1 MKSLIL
7 SRLWMLIGIIILTTG
22 QAWAHTTGS
31 TSGSTTTQKV
41 FTSIKEL
48 RDGANGKSLSDVV
61 IQFEATNPATVVAV
75 MTKQDP
81 DIEDKKFI
89 NSFFIVDNKSSDG
102 YYYGLWV
109 SPNDIK
115 DGYKLPTDLAIG
127 SKFTGAIIGDY
138 SEGTSGIP
146 YFGSIHKTKNIDGT
160 NYSTTFH
167 IDNTGV
173 ASADGTKPADYP
185 FNEVKDVYTIAN
197 NNPAD
202 GNTATASYG
211 KYLNTIIKVPGTIK
225 KASDNENN
233 TEFYL
238 VQDEKTGTSKA
249 DMNNRIYFNSSQL
262 EGINLDDYVGT
273 SGTFEGILVKRND
286 SESKLIVLK
295 GDFFKV
301 NKIYLD
307 ENDAEGRVEYLASQ
321 GAFDGEVD
329 VYVHRTN
336 LVNKA
341 GAWNTICLP
350 FDLTKEEFK
359 NAFGCELTALAKPTT
374 TSSETVQ
381 QWAGQVNE
389 GVLAFT
395 KLPDTGLTIK
405 AGVPYLMQAS
415 GMQTACL
422 TTIPGAENMEP
433 ETLIGKESTYYTHIG
448 EKLISVVPPYEVKA
462 SYSDNIV
469 NGDFYFRGLYGRK
482 KYTEDADGKLTTTLI
497 ADNGS
502 QKYQYISTAA
512 GNYLKYL
519 PSGSSLQFNGMR
531 AYFYFPNWNAANNNA
546 AQAANNNTNAKIHV
560 AVMAASTTGI
570 SNIPAEEASKQAEV
584 YNLSGQR
591 VDASYKGIVVRNGR
605 KYLRK

>member
-1 MKSLIL
+1 MKRLIL

-22 QAWAHTTGS
+22 QIVAQTATTM
-31 TSGSTTTQKV
+31 KV

-48 RDGANGKSLSDVV
+48 RDAAQTNGLKHDDVV
-61 IQFEATNPATVVAV
+61 VKFDDSNPTTVVAV
-75 MTKQDP
+75 MKHADP
-81 DIEDKKFI
+81 DIKADKFV
-89 NSFFIVDNKSSDG
+89 NSFFIVNKGSDNN
-102 YYYGLWV
+102 YYGLWV
-109 SPNDIK
+109 SPNGVYDK
-115 DGYKLPTDLAIG
+115 QLFSTWNLKIG
-127 SKFTGAIIGDY
+127 SKITGSIIGDY
-138 SEGTSGIP
+138 RENESGMP
-146 YFGSIHKTKNIDGT
+146 YFGSLVNSVKIGDVTYNTSLTVNRDDEA
-160 NYSTTFH
+160 NETTEA
-167 IDNTGV
+167 V
-173 ASADGTKPADYP
+173 YP
-185 FNEVKDVYTIAN
+185 YTVVKDV
-197 NNPAD
+197 
-202 GNTATASYG
+202 NTVSSSYG
-211 KYLNTIIKVPGTIK
+211 PYLNTIIRVPGTIK
-225 KASDNENN
+225 KGTNN
-233 TEFYL
+233 EFYL
-238 VQDEKTGTSKA
+238 VQNETTKTTDES
-249 DMNNRIYFNSSQL
+249 NRIYFNSSQL
-262 EGINLDDYVGT
+262 DGINLDDYVGT
-273 SGTFEGILVKRND
+273 SGTFEGILVKRID

-307 ENDAEGRVEYLASQ
+307 ENDAEGRVEYLVQQ
-321 GAFDGEVD
+321 GALDGEVD
-329 VYVHRTN
+329 VYVHRTK
-336 LVNKA
+336 LVNNA

-359 NAFGCELTALAKPTT
+359 TAFGCELTALAKPA
-374 TSSETVQ
+374 TSDETAQ
-381 QWAGQVNE
+381 QWAGQVSDK

-395 KLPDTGLTIK
+395 KLADTELAIK

-415 GMQTACL
+415 GTQTACL
-422 TTIPGAENMEP
+422 KTIPGAENMEP
-433 ETLIGKESTYYTHIG
+433 ETLMKQELTYYAPVGKKTITV
-448 EKLISVVPPYEVKA
+448 KSPYEVKA

-469 NGDFYFRGLYGRK
+469 NGDFYFRGLYDRK

-497 ADNGS
+497 SDNGS

-519 PSGSSLQFNGMR
+519 PSGSTLQFNGMR

-570 SNIPAEEASKQAEV
+570 SNVSAEEVSKQAEV

>member
-22 QAWAHTTGS
+22 QAWAQT
-31 TSGSTTTQKV
+31 TTTQKV

-48 RDGANGKSLSDVV
+48 RDGANGNSLSDVV
-61 IQFEATNPATVVAV
+61 IKFEATNPATVVAV
-75 MTKQDP
+75 MTKHDP

-225 KASDNENN
+225 KASDNKNN

-307 ENDAEGRVEYLASQ
+307 ENDAEGRVEYLVQQ
-321 GAFDGEVD
+321 GALQDKVD
-329 VYVHRTN
+329 VYVHRTK
-336 LVNKA
+336 LVNNA

-359 NAFGCELTALAKPTT
+359 TAFGCELTALAKPTT
-374 TSSETVQ
+374 TSEETDH
-381 QWAGQVNE
+381 QWVGQVSDK

-395 KLPDTGLTIK
+395 KLPDTELAIK
-405 AGVPYLMQAS
+405 SGVPYLMQAS

-433 ETLIGKESTYYTHIG
+433 ETLMSKESTYYAHIG

-462 SYSDNIV
+462 SYNDNIV

-519 PSGSSLQFNGMR
+519 PKDSPLQFNGMR

-546 AQAANNNTNAKIHV
+546 AQPASNGTNAKIHV
-560 AVMAASTTGI
+560 AVMATSTTGI
-570 SNIPAEEASKQAEV
+570 SNISAAEASKQAEV

>member
-1 MKSLIL
+1 MKRLIL
-7 SRLWMLIGIIILTTG
+7 SRLWMLISIIILTTG
-22 QAWAHTTGS
+22 QAWAQKA
-31 TSGSTTTQKV
+31 TTTKV

-48 RDGANGKSLSDVV
+48 RDVANGNSLSDVV

-75 MTKQDP
+75 MTNHDP

-89 NSFFIVDNKSSDG
+89 NSFFIVDNSN
-102 YYYGLWV
+102 YGLWV

-146 YFGSIHKTKNIDGT
+146 YFGSIHGTKNIDGT
-160 NYSTTFH
+160 NYSTTFD
-167 IDNTGV
+167 IDHSGE
-173 ASADGTKPADYP
+173 ASADGTKPASYP
-185 FNEVKDVYTIAN
+185 VTPVDVNTIA
-197 NNPAD
+197 
-202 GNTATASYG
+202 ASYG
-211 KYLNTIIKVPGTIK
+211 PYLNTIIQVPGTIK
-225 KASDNENN
+225 KGTQGEY
-233 TEFYL
+233 YL
-238 VQDEKTGTSKA
+238 VKDETTDWQDTT
-249 DMNNRIYFNSSQL
+249 NRIYFNSSQL
-262 EGINLDDYVGT
+262 DINLDDYVGT
-273 SGTFEGILVKRND
+273 SGIFEGILIKRTD
-286 SESKLIVLK
+286 SGSKLIVLK

-321 GAFDGEVD
+321 GAFDDEVD
-329 VYVHRTN
+329 VYVHRTK
-336 LVNKA
+336 LVNTV
-341 GAWNTICLP
+341 AWNTICLP

-359 NAFGCELTALAKPTT
+359 TAFGCELTALAKPA
-374 TSSETVQ
+374 TSDETAQ
-381 QWAGQVNE
+381 QWAGQVSDK

-395 KLPDTGLTIK
+395 KLPDTKLTIE

-415 GMQTACL
+415 GEQIKCTR
-422 TTIPGAENMEP
+422 TIKGSENKTP
-433 ETLIGKESTYYTHIG
+433 EELKADDPDYYAPVGKKTITVKS
-448 EKLISVVPPYEVKA
+448 PYEVKA
-462 SYSDNIV
+462 SWNDDIV

-482 KYTEDADGKLTTTLI
+482 KYIDGSATTLI
-497 ADNGS
+497 SDNGS

-519 PSGSSLQFNGMR
+519 PSGSELQFNGMR

-546 AQAANNNTNAKIHV
+546 AQPASKNNNTNAKIHV
-560 AVMAASTTGI
+560 GVMAASTTGI
-570 SNIPAEEASKQAEV
+570 SNISAEEASKQAEV

>member
-1 MKSLIL
+1 MKRLIL
-7 SRLWMLIGIIILTTG
+7 SRLWMLISIIILTTG
-22 QAWAHTTGS
+22 QAWAETA
-31 TSGSTTTQKV
+31 TTQKV

-48 RDGANGKSLSDVV
+48 RDGAQTNNQKHQDVV
-61 IQFEATNPATVVAV
+61 IQFDAKNPAIVVAV
-75 MTKQDP
+75 MKHADP
-81 DIEDKKFI
+81 DIKNEKFI
-89 NSFFIVDNKSSDG
+89 NSFFIVDNSK
-102 YYYGLWV
+102 YGLWV
-109 SPNDIK
+109 SPYNIDK
-115 DGYKLPTDLAIG
+115 GFSLPSDLAVG
-127 SKFTGAIIGDY
+127 SKITGSIIGDY
-138 SEGTSGIP
+138 NEGESGMV
-146 YFGSIHKTKNIDGT
+146 YFGAIHETKDIDGT
-160 NYSTTFH
+160 TYKTSLTVDH
-167 IDNTGV
+167 SGE
-173 ASADGTKPADYP
+173 ASADGTKPAVYP
-185 FNEVKDVYTIAN
+185 FTEVKDVYTIAN
-197 NNPAD
+197 NNPDD

-211 KYLNTIIKVPGTIK
+211 KYLNTIIRVPGTIK

-238 VQDEKTGTSKA
+238 VQDENTGTSEA

-262 EGINLDDYVGT
+262 EGINLEDYVGT
-273 SGTFEGILVKRND
+273 SGTFEGILVKRNK

-307 ENDAEGRVEYLASQ
+307 ENDAEGRVEYLVQQ
-321 GAFDGEVD
+321 GALQDKVD
-329 VYVHRTN
+329 VYVHRTK
-336 LVNKA
+336 LVNNA

-359 NAFGCELTALAKPTT
+359 TAFGSELTALAKPA
-374 TSSETVQ
+374 TSDETVH
-381 QWAGQVNE
+381 QWTGQVSDK
-389 GVLAFT
+389 GVLAFI
-395 KLPDTGLTIK
+395 KLPDTDLTIK

-415 GMQTACL
+415 GEQIKCTR
-422 TTIPGAENMEP
+422 TINGSENKTP
-433 ETLIGKESTYYTHIG
+433 EELKADDPNYYAPVGKKTITVKS
-448 EKLISVVPPYEVKA
+448 PYEVKA
-462 SYSDNIV
+462 SWNDDIV

-482 KYTEDADGKLTTTLI
+482 KYIDGSATTLI
-497 ADNGS
+497 SDNGS

-519 PSGSSLQFNGMR
+519 PSGSTLQFNGMR

-546 AQAANNNTNAKIHV
+546 AQPASNGTNAKIHV

-570 SNIPAEEASKQAEV
+570 SNVSAEEASKQAEV

>member
-7 SRLWMLIGIIILTTG
+7 SRLWMLIGIILLTTG
-22 QAWAHTTGS
+22 QAWAQTPP
-31 TSGSTTTQKV
+31 TSKKV
-41 FTSIKEL
+41 FTSIFDIRNEAQSKTDKKL
-48 RDGANGKSLSDVV
+48 QDVV
-61 IQFEATNPATVVAV
+61 IRFDTTNPATVVAV
-75 MTKQDP
+75 MTKHDT
-81 DIEDKKFI
+81 DITDDDKFL
-89 NSFFIVDNKSSDG
+89 NSFFIVNKGSDDN
-102 YYYGLWV
+102 YYGLWV

-115 DGYKLPTDLAIG
+115 DGYKLPTNLAIG

-138 SEGTSGIP
+138 SEGTSKIP
-146 YFGSIHKTKNIDGT
+146 YFGSIHETKKIDGT
-160 NYSTTFH
+160 NYSTTFD
-167 IDNTGV
+167 IDNTDV
-173 ASADGTKPADYP
+173 ASADGTKPAVYP
-185 FNEVKDVYTIAN
+185 ITPVTDVNTIAKN
-197 NNPAD
+197 NDAN
-202 GNTATASYG
+202 GNTVNASYG
-211 KYLNTIIKVPGTIK
+211 PYLNTIIQVPGTIK
-225 KASDNENN
+225 KGTNN
-233 TEFYL
+233 EFYL
-238 VQDEKTGTSKA
+238 VQNETTKTTDES
-249 DMNNRIYFNSSQL
+249 NRIYFNSSQL
-262 EGINLDDYVGT
+262 EGINLEDYVGT
-273 SGTFEGILVKRND
+273 SGTFEGILVKRNK

-307 ENDAEGRVEYLASQ
+307 ENDAEGRVEYLVQQ
-321 GAFDGEVD
+321 GALQDKVD
-329 VYVHRTN
+329 VYVHRTK
-336 LVNKA
+336 LVNNA

-359 NAFGCELTALAKPTT
+359 TAFGCELTALAKPTT
-374 TSSETVQ
+374 TSEETDH
-381 QWAGQVNE
+381 QWVGQVSDK

-415 GMQTACL
+415 GTQTACL
-422 TTIPGAENMEP
+422 TTIQGSENMEP
-433 ETLIGKESTYYTHIG
+433 ETLIGKESTYYAHIG
-448 EKLISVVPPYEVKA
+448 EKFISVVPPYEVKA

-519 PSGSSLQFNGMR
+519 PKDSPLQFNGMR

-546 AQAANNNTNAKIHV
+546 AQAASKNNNTNAKIHV

-570 SNIPAEEASKQAEV
+570 SNISAAEASKQAEV

>member
-1 MKSLIL
+1 MKRLIL
-7 SRLWMLIGIIILTTG
+7 SRLWMLISIIILTTG
-22 QAWAHTTGS
+22 QAWAETA
-31 TSGSTTTQKV
+31 TTQKV

-48 RDGANGKSLSDVV
+48 RDGAQTNNQKHQDVV
-61 IQFEATNPATVVAV
+61 IQFDAKNPAIVVAV
-75 MTKQDP
+75 MKHADP
-81 DIEDKKFI
+81 DIKNEKFI
-89 NSFFIVDNKSSDG
+89 NSFFIVDNSK
-102 YYYGLWV
+102 YGLWV
-109 SPNDIK
+109 SPYNIDK
-115 DGYKLPTDLAIG
+115 GFSLPSDLAVG
-127 SKFTGAIIGDY
+127 SKITGSIIGDY
-138 SEGTSGIP
+138 NEGESGMV
-146 YFGSIHKTKNIDGT
+146 YFGAIHETKDIDGT
-160 NYSTTFH
+160 TYKTSLTVDH
-167 IDNTGV
+167 SGE
-173 ASADGTKPADYP
+173 ASADGTKPAVYP
-185 FNEVKDVYTIAN
+185 FTEVKDVYTIAN
-197 NNPAD
+197 NNPDD

-211 KYLNTIIKVPGTIK
+211 KYLNTIIRVPGTIK

-238 VQDEKTGTSKA
+238 VQDENTGTSEA

-262 EGINLDDYVGT
+262 EGINLEDYVGT
-273 SGTFEGILVKRND
+273 SGTFEGILVKRNK

-307 ENDAEGRVEYLASQ
+307 ENDAEGRVEYLVQQ
-321 GAFDGEVD
+321 GALQDKVD
-329 VYVHRTN
+329 VYVHRTK
-336 LVNKA
+336 LVNNA

-359 NAFGCELTALAKPTT
+359 MAFGCELTALAKPA
-374 TSSETVQ
+374 TSDETVH
-381 QWAGQVNE
+381 QWTGQVSDK
-389 GVLAFT
+389 GVLAFI
-395 KLPDTGLTIK
+395 KLPDTDLTIK

-415 GMQTACL
+415 GEQIKCTR
-422 TTIPGAENMEP
+422 TINGSENKTP
-433 ETLIGKESTYYTHIG
+433 EELKADDPNYYAPVGKKTITVKS
-448 EKLISVVPPYEVKA
+448 PYEVKA
-462 SYSDNIV
+462 SWNDDIV

-482 KYTEDADGKLTTTLI
+482 KYIDGSATTLI
-497 ADNGS
+497 SDNGS

-519 PSGSSLQFNGMR
+519 PSGSTLQFNGMR

-546 AQAANNNTNAKIHV
+546 AQAASKNNNTNAKIHV

>member
-1 MKSLIL
+1 
-7 SRLWMLIGIIILTTG
+7 MLISIIILTTG
-22 QAWAHTTGS
+22 QAWAQA
-31 TSGSTTTQKV
+31 TTTTKV
-41 FTSIKEL
+41 FTSIKDL
-48 RDGANGKSLSDVV
+48 RDGAQTNGNKHDDVV
-61 IQFEATNPATVVAV
+61 VKFEDSNPATVVAV
-75 MTKQDP
+75 MKNSEKDY
-81 DIEDKKFI
+81 DDEKFV
-89 NSFFIVDNKSSDG
+89 NSFFIVDKSN
-102 YYYGLWV
+102 YGLWV
-109 SPNDIK
+109 SPKGVYDKNLFATWNLK
-115 DGYKLPTDLAIG
+115 IG
-127 SKFTGAIIGDY
+127 SKITGSIIGDY
-138 SEGTSGIP
+138 RQNDSGMP
-146 YFGSIHKTKNIDGT
+146 YFGSLLKSVKIGETSYQTALTINRDGE
-160 NYSTTFH
+160 
-167 IDNTGV
+167 
-173 ASADGTKPADYP
+173 ASGTKEAVYP
-185 FNEVKDVYTIAN
+185 CTKVDDVNTIAKN
-197 NNPAD
+197 NDA
-202 GNTATASYG
+202 ASYG
-211 KYLNTIIKVPGTIK
+211 PYLNTIIQVPGTIK
-225 KASDNENN
+225 KGTNNEY
-233 TEFYL
+233 YL
-238 VQDEKTGTSKA
+238 VEDENTGTGTDYEDK
-249 DMNNRIYFNSSQL
+249 RIYFSCSQL
-262 EGINLDDYVGT
+262 PNINIDDYVGT
-273 SGTFEGILVKRND
+273 SGTFEGILIKRKD

-295 GDFFKV
+295 DNFFKV

-350 FDLTKEEFK
+350 FDLTKEEFN

-415 GMQTACL
+415 GTQKYCL
-422 TTIPGAENMEP
+422 ATIQGAENMEP
-433 ETLIGKESTYYTHIG
+433 ETLIGKESTYYAHIG
-448 EKLISVVPPYEVKA
+448 EKFISVVPPYEVKA

-519 PSGSSLQFNGMR
+519 PKDSPLQFNGMR
-531 AYFYFPNWNAANNNA
+531 AYFYFPNWNAENNNA
-546 AQAANNNTNAKIHV
+546 AQAASQNNNTNAKIYV

-570 SNIPAEEASKQAEV
+570 SNISAEEASKQAEV

>member
-22 QAWAHTTGS
+22 QAWAQTA
-31 TSGSTTTQKV
+31 TTQKV

-75 MTKQDP
+75 MTKHDT
-81 DIEDKKFI
+81 DITDDDKFL
-89 NSFFIVDNKSSDG
+89 NSFFIVNKGSDDN
-102 YYYGLWV
+102 YYGLWV

-115 DGYKLPTDLAIG
+115 DGYKLPTNLAIG

-138 SEGTSGIP
+138 SEGTSKMP
-146 YFGSIHKTKNIDGT
+146 YFGSIHKTKDIGGT
-160 NYSTTFH
+160 NYSTTFD

-185 FNEVKDVYTIAN
+185 FTEVKDVYTIAN
-197 NNPAD
+197 NSAG

-225 KASDNENN
+225 KGTNN
-233 TEFYL
+233 EFYL
-238 VQDEKTGTSKA
+238 VQNETTSTT
-249 DMNNRIYFNSSQL
+249 DSQNRIYFNSSQL
-262 EGINLDDYVGT
+262 DGINLDDYVGT
-273 SGTFEGILVKRND
+273 SGIFEGILVKRNK

-307 ENDAEGRVEYLASQ
+307 ENDAEGRVEYLVQQ

-359 NAFGCELTALAKPTT
+359 TAFGCELIALAKPA
-374 TSSETVQ
+374 TSDKPVQ
-381 QWAGQVNE
+381 PWAGQVSDK

-395 KLPDTGLTIK
+395 KLSDTDLTIK
-405 AGVPYLMQAS
+405 AGVPYLVQAS
-415 GMQTACL
+415 GEQTACL
-422 TTIPGAENMEP
+422 TTIQGSENMEP
-433 ETLIGKESTYYTHIG
+433 ETLMGQESTYYAPVGKKTITV
-448 EKLISVVPPYEVKA
+448 KSPYEVKA

-497 ADNGS
+497 SDNGS

-519 PSGSSLQFNGMR
+519 PSGSTLQFNGMR
-531 AYFYFPNWNAANNNA
+531 AYFYFPNWNAENNNK
-546 AQAANNNTNAKIHV
+546 AQAASKNNNTNAKIHV

-570 SNIPAEEASKQAEV
+570 SNISAEEASKQAEV

-605 KYLRK
+605 KYLCK

>member
-7 SRLWMLIGIIILTTG
+7 SRLWMLISIIILTTG
-22 QAWAHTTGS
+22 QAWAQKA
-31 TSGSTTTQKV
+31 TTTKV

-48 RDGANGKSLSDVV
+48 RDAAQTNSQKHQDVV
-61 IQFEATNPATVVAV
+61 IQFDATNPATVVAV
-75 MTKQDP
+75 MTKHDT
-81 DIEDKKFI
+81 DITDDDKFI
-89 NSFFIVDNKSSDG
+89 NSFFIVNKGDDDS
-102 YYYGLWV
+102 YYGLWV

-115 DGYKLPTDLAIG
+115 DGYNLPTDLAIG

-138 SEGTSGIP
+138 NEGTSGIP
-146 YFGSIHKTKNIDGT
+146 YFGSIHKTMDIGGT
-160 NYSTTFH
+160 NYSTTFD
-167 IDNTGV
+167 IDHSGE
-173 ASADGTKPADYP
+173 ASADGTKKAVYP
-185 FNEVKDVYTIAN
+185 VTVVNDVNTIAN
-197 NNPAD
+197 NNVKD
-202 GNTATASYG
+202 ITKSSYG
-211 KYLNTIIKVPGTIK
+211 KYLNTIIRVPGTIK
-225 KASDNENN
+225 KGTQGEY
-233 TEFYL
+233 YL
-238 VQDEKTGTSKA
+238 VEKEDTKCTDEK
-249 DMNNRIYFNSSQL
+249 NRIYFNSSQL
-262 EGINLDDYVGT
+262 DGINLDDYVGT
-273 SGTFEGILVKRND
+273 SGTFEGILVKRNGTD
-286 SESKLIVLK
+286 SKLIVLK

-321 GAFDGEVD
+321 GAFDDEVD

-336 LVNKA
+336 LVNNA

-350 FDLTKEEFK
+350 FDLTKDEFQT
-359 NAFGCELTALAKPTT
+359 AFGCELTALAKPA
-374 TSSETVQ
+374 TSDDPAQ
-381 QWAGQVNE
+381 QWAGQVSDK

-395 KLPDTGLTIK
+395 KLADTELTIK

-415 GMQTACL
+415 GTQTYCL
-422 TTIPGAENMEP
+422 TTIQGAENMEP
-433 ETLIGKESTYYTHIG
+433 ETLMKQESTYYAHIG

-462 SYSDNIV
+462 SYNDNIV

-482 KYTEDADGKLTTTLI
+482 KYTDGTDGKLTTTPI
-497 ADNGS
+497 SDNGS

-519 PSGSSLQFNGMR
+519 PSGSELQFNGMR
-531 AYFYFPNWNAANNNA
+531 AYFYFPNWNAENNNK
-546 AQAANNNTNAKIHV
+546 AQAASKNNNTNAKIHV

-570 SNIPAEEASKQAEV
+570 SNISAEEASKQAEV

>member
-1 MKSLIL
+1 M
-7 SRLWMLIGIIILTTG
+7 
-22 QAWAHTTGS
+22 
-31 TSGSTTTQKV
+31 
-41 FTSIKEL
+41 
-48 RDGANGKSLSDVV
+48 RDGANGNTLSDVV
-61 IQFEATNPATVVAV
+61 IQFKATNPAIVVAV
-75 MTKQDP
+75 MTNHDP

-89 NSFFIVDNKSSDG
+89 NSFFIVDNSN
-102 YYYGLWV
+102 YGLWV

-146 YFGSIHKTKNIDGT
+146 YFGSIHGTKNIDGT
-160 NYSTTFH
+160 NYSTTFD
-167 IDNTGV
+167 IDHSGE
-173 ASADGTKPADYP
+173 ASADGTKPASYP
-185 FNEVKDVYTIAN
+185 VTPVDVNTIA
-197 NNPAD
+197 
-202 GNTATASYG
+202 ASYG
-211 KYLNTIIKVPGTIK
+211 PYLNTIIQVPGTIK
-225 KASDNENN
+225 KGTQGEY
-233 TEFYL
+233 YL
-238 VQDEKTGTSKA
+238 VKDETTDWQDTK
-249 DMNNRIYFNSSQL
+249 NRIYFNSSQL
-262 EGINLDDYVGT
+262 DINLDDYVGT
-273 SGTFEGILVKRND
+273 SGIFEGILIKRKD
-286 SESKLIVLK
+286 SGSKLIVLK

-321 GAFDGEVD
+321 GAFDDEVD

-336 LVNKA
+336 LVNNA

-359 NAFGCELTALAKPTT
+359 TAFGCELTALAKPA
-374 TSSETVQ
+374 TSDDPAQ
-381 QWAGQVNE
+381 QWAGLVSDK

-395 KLPDTGLTIK
+395 KLADTELTIK

-415 GMQTACL
+415 GEQIKCTR
-422 TTIPGAENMEP
+422 TIKGSENKTP
-433 ETLIGKESTYYTHIG
+433 EELKADDSNYYAPVGKKTITVKS
-448 EKLISVVPPYEVKA
+448 PYEVKA
-462 SYSDNIV
+462 SYNDNIV

-482 KYTEDADGKLTTTLI
+482 KYIDGSATTLI
-497 ADNGS
+497 SDNGS

-519 PSGSSLQFNGMR
+519 PSGSELQFNGMR
-531 AYFYFPNWNAANNNA
+531 AYFYFPNWNAENNNK
-546 AQAANNNTNAKIHV
+546 AQPASKNNNTNAKIHV

-570 SNIPAEEASKQAEV
+570 SNISAEEASKQAEV

>member
-1 MKSLIL
+1 MWL
-7 SRLWMLIGIIILTTG
+7 RPPP
-22 QAWAHTTGS
+22 
-31 TSGSTTTQKV
+31 TSQKV

-48 RDGANGKSLSDVV
+48 RDAAQTNSLKHDDVV
-61 IQFEATNPATVVAV
+61 VKFDDSNPTTVVAV
-75 MTKQDP
+75 MKHADP
-81 DIEDKKFI
+81 NIKDEKFI
-89 NSFFIVDNKSSDG
+89 NSFFIVDNSK
-102 YYYGLWV
+102 YGLWV
-109 SPNDIK
+109 SPNGVYDK
-115 DGYKLPTDLAIG
+115 QLFSTWNLKIG
-127 SKFTGAIIGDY
+127 SKITGSIIGDY
-138 SEGTSGIP
+138 RENESGMP
-146 YFGSIHKTKNIDGT
+146 YFGSLVKSVKIGDVTYNTSLTVKRDGEA
-160 NYSTTFH
+160 NETTEA
-167 IDNTGV
+167 V
-173 ASADGTKPADYP
+173 YP
-185 FNEVKDVYTIAN
+185 VTEVKDVNTIAN
-197 NNPAD
+197 NNVKD
-202 GNTATASYG
+202 ITKSSYG

-225 KASDNENN
+225 KGTNN
-233 TEFYL
+233 EFYL
-238 VQDEKTGTSKA
+238 VQNETTKTDNES
-249 DMNNRIYFNSSQL
+249 NRIYFNSSQL
-262 EGINLDDYVGT
+262 DGINLDDYVGT

-321 GAFDGEVD
+321 GALDAEVD

-350 FDLTKEEFK
+350 FDLTKDEFQT
-359 NAFGCELTALAKPTT
+359 AFGCTLTALAKPA
-374 TSSETVQ
+374 TSDDPAQ
-381 QWAGQVNE
+381 QWAGLVSDK

-395 KLPDTGLTIK
+395 KLADTELTIK

-415 GMQTACL
+415 GEQIKCTG
-422 TTIPGAENMEP
+422 TIKGSENKTP
-433 ETLIGKESTYYTHIG
+433 EELKADDSNYYAPVGKKTITVKS
-448 EKLISVVPPYEVKA
+448 PYEVKA
-462 SYSDNIV
+462 SWNDDIV

-482 KYTEDADGKLTTTLI
+482 KYIDGSATTLI
-497 ADNGS
+497 SDNGS

-519 PSGSSLQFNGMR
+519 PSGSELQFNGMR
-531 AYFYFPNWNAANNNA
+531 AYFYFPNWNAENNNK
-546 AQAANNNTNAKIHV
+546 AQAASQNNNTNAKIHV

-570 SNIPAEEASKQAEV
+570 SNISAEEASKQAEV

>member
-1 MKSLIL
+1 
-7 SRLWMLIGIIILTTG
+7 MLIGIIILTTG
-22 QAWAHTTGS
+22 QAWAQTA
-31 TSGSTTTQKV
+31 TTQKV

-75 MTKQDP
+75 MTKHDT
-81 DIEDKKFI
+81 DITDDDKFL
-89 NSFFIVDNKSSDG
+89 NSFFIVNKGSDDN
-102 YYYGLWV
+102 YYGLWV

-115 DGYKLPTDLAIG
+115 DGYKLPTNLAIG

-138 SEGTSGIP
+138 SEGTSKMP
-146 YFGSIHKTKNIDGT
+146 YFGSIHKTKDIGGT
-160 NYSTTFH
+160 NYSTTFD

-185 FNEVKDVYTIAN
+185 FTEVKDVYTIAN
-197 NNPAD
+197 NSAG

-225 KASDNENN
+225 KGTNN
-233 TEFYL
+233 EFYL
-238 VQDEKTGTSKA
+238 VQNETTSTT
-249 DMNNRIYFNSSQL
+249 DSQNRIYFNSSQL
-262 EGINLDDYVGT
+262 DGINLDDYVGT
-273 SGTFEGILVKRND
+273 SGIFEGILVKRNK

-307 ENDAEGRVEYLASQ
+307 ENDAEGRVEYLVQQ

-359 NAFGCELTALAKPTT
+359 TAFGCELIALAKPA
-374 TSSETVQ
+374 TSDKPVQ
-381 QWAGQVNE
+381 PWAGQVSDK

-395 KLPDTGLTIK
+395 KLSDTDLTIK
-405 AGVPYLMQAS
+405 AGVPYLVQAS
-415 GMQTACL
+415 GEQTACL
-422 TTIPGAENMEP
+422 TTIQGSENMEP
-433 ETLIGKESTYYTHIG
+433 ETLMGQESTYYAPVGKKTITV
-448 EKLISVVPPYEVKA
+448 KSPYEVKA

-497 ADNGS
+497 SDNGS

-519 PSGSSLQFNGMR
+519 PSGSTLQFNGMR
-531 AYFYFPNWNAANNNA
+531 AYFYFPNWNAENNNK
-546 AQAANNNTNAKIHV
+546 AQAASKNNNTNAKIHV

-570 SNIPAEEASKQAEV
+570 SNISAEEASKQAEV

-605 KYLRK
+605 KYLCK

>member
-1 MKSLIL
+1 MKRLIL

-22 QAWAHTTGS
+22 QIVAQTPP
-31 TSGSTTTQKV
+31 TSQKV

-48 RDGANGKSLSDVV
+48 RDAAQTNSLKHDDVV
-61 IQFEATNPATVVAV
+61 VKFDDSNPTTVVAV
-75 MTKQDP
+75 MKHADP
-81 DIEDKKFI
+81 DIKADKFV
-89 NSFFIVDNKSSDG
+89 NSFFIVNKGSDNN
-102 YYYGLWV
+102 YYGLWV
-109 SPNDIK
+109 SPNGVYDK
-115 DGYKLPTDLAIG
+115 QLFSTWNLKIG
-127 SKFTGAIIGDY
+127 SKITGSIIGDY
-138 SEGTSGIP
+138 RENESGMP
-146 YFGSIHKTKNIDGT
+146 YFGSLVNSVKIGDVTYNTSLTVKRDGEA
-160 NYSTTFH
+160 NETTE
-167 IDNTGV
+167 
-173 ASADGTKPADYP
+173 ADYP
-185 FNEVKDVYTIAN
+185 YTVVTDVNTIAKN
-197 NNPAD
+197 NAG

-211 KYLNTIIKVPGTIK
+211 PYLNTIIRVPGTIK
-225 KASDNENN
+225 KGTNGEY
-233 TEFYL
+233 YL
-238 VQDEKTGTSKA
+238 VQDETTKTDNES
-249 DMNNRIYFNSSQL
+249 NRIYFNSSQL
-262 EGINLDDYVGT
+262 DGINLDDYVGT
-273 SGTFEGILVKRND
+273 SGTFEGILVKRNG

-307 ENDAEGRVEYLASQ
+307 ENDAEGRVEYLVQQ
-321 GAFDGEVD
+321 GALKDKVD

-336 LVNKA
+336 LVNNA

-350 FDLTKEEFK
+350 FDLTKGEFK
-359 NAFGCELTALAKPTT
+359 TAFGCELTALAKPA
-374 TSSETVQ
+374 TSDETDH
-381 QWAGQVNE
+381 QWAGQVNDK

-395 KLPDTGLTIK
+395 KLPDTELTIK

-415 GMQTACL
+415 GTQTACL
-422 TTIPGAENMEP
+422 KTIPGAENMEP
-433 ETLIGKESTYYTHIG
+433 EALMGKESTYYAHIG

-469 NGDFYFRGLYGRK
+469 NGDFFFRGLYGRK

-497 ADNGS
+497 SDGGS

-519 PSGSSLQFNGMR
+519 PSGSTLQFNGMR

-546 AQAANNNTNAKIHV
+546 AQPASNGTNAKIHV

-570 SNIPAEEASKQAEV
+570 SNISAEEASKQAEV

>member
-7 SRLWMLIGIIILTTG
+7 SRLWMLIGIIIITTG
-22 QAWAHTTGS
+22 QAWAQTA
-31 TSGSTTTQKV
+31 TTTKV

-48 RDGANGKSLSDVV
+48 RDAAQTNGLKHDDVV
-61 IQFEATNPATVVAV
+61 VKFDDSNPTTVVAV
-75 MTKQDP
+75 MKHADP
-81 DIEDKKFI
+81 DIKDDKFV
-89 NSFFIVDNKSSDG
+89 NSFFIVNKGSDNNF
-102 YYYGLWV
+102 YGLWV
-109 SPNDIK
+109 SPNGVYDK
-115 DGYKLPTDLAIG
+115 QLFSTWNLKIG
-127 SKFTGAIIGDY
+127 SKITGSIIGDY
-138 SEGTSGIP
+138 RENESGMP
-146 YFGSIHKTKNIDGT
+146 YFGSLVKSVKIGDVTYNTSLTVNRVGEANETTEAVYPYTKVADV
-160 NYSTTFH
+160 
-167 IDNTGV
+167 NTV
-173 ASADGTKPADYP
+173 SS
-185 FNEVKDVYTIAN
+185 
-197 NNPAD
+197 
-202 GNTATASYG
+202 SYG

-225 KASDNENN
+225 KGTNN
-233 TEFYL
+233 EFYL
-238 VQDEKTGTSKA
+238 VQNETTKTTDES
-249 DMNNRIYFNSSQL
+249 NRIYFNSSQL
-262 EGINLDDYVGT
+262 DGINLDDYVGT
-273 SGTFEGILVKRND
+273 SGTFEGILVKRID

-307 ENDAEGRVEYLASQ
+307 ENDAEGRVEYLVQQ
-321 GAFDGEVD
+321 GALQDKVD
-329 VYVHRTN
+329 VYVHRTK
-336 LVNKA
+336 LVNNA

-359 NAFGCELTALAKPTT
+359 TAFGCELTALAKPA
-374 TSSETVQ
+374 TSDETVH
-381 QWAGQVNE
+381 QWTGQVSDK
-389 GVLAFT
+389 GVFAFT
-395 KLPDTGLTIK
+395 KLPDTDLTIK

-415 GMQTACL
+415 GTQTACL
-422 TTIPGAENMEP
+422 KTIPGAENMEP
-433 ETLIGKESTYYTHIG
+433 ETLMSKESTYYAHIG

-469 NGDFYFRGLYGRK
+469 NGGFYFRGLYGRK

-512 GNYLKYL
+512 DNYLKYL
-519 PSGSSLQFNGMR
+519 PSGSTLQFNGMR

-546 AQAANNNTNAKIHV
+546 AQAASKNNNTNAKIHV

-570 SNIPAEEASKQAEV
+570 SNISAEEASKQAEV

>member
-41 FTSIKEL
+41 FSSIKEL

-75 MTKQDP
+75 MTKHDT
-81 DIEDKKFI
+81 DITDDDKFL
-89 NSFFIVDNKSSDG
+89 NSFFIVNKGSNDN
-102 YYYGLWV
+102 YYGLWV

-115 DGYKLPTDLAIG
+115 DGYKLPTNLAIG

-138 SEGTSGIP
+138 SEGTSKIP
-146 YFGSIHKTKNIDGT
+146 YFGSIHKTKDIGGT
-160 NYSTTFH
+160 NYSTTFD

-185 FNEVKDVYTIAN
+185 FTEVKDVYTIAN
-197 NNPAD
+197 NSAG

-211 KYLNTIIKVPGTIK
+211 PYLNTIIQVPGTIK
-225 KASDNENN
+225 KGTNN
-233 TEFYL
+233 EFYL
-238 VQDEKTGTSKA
+238 VQNETTKTTDES
-249 DMNNRIYFNSSQL
+249 NRIYFNSSQL
-262 EGINLDDYVGT
+262 EGINLEDYVGT
-273 SGTFEGILVKRND
+273 SGTFEGILVKRNQ

-307 ENDAEGRVEYLASQ
+307 ENDAEGRVEYLVQQ
-321 GAFDGEVD
+321 GALQDKVD

-336 LVNKA
+336 LVNKV

-350 FDLTKEEFK
+350 FDLTKEDFK
-359 NAFGCELTALAKPTT
+359 TAFGCELTALAKPTT
-374 TSSETVQ
+374 TSSETAQ
-381 QWAGQVNE
+381 QLVGQINN

-395 KLPDTGLTIK
+395 KLTDLTIK

-415 GMQTACL
+415 GTQTACL
-422 TTIPGAENMEP
+422 KTIPGAENMEP
-433 ETLIGKESTYYTHIG
+433 EALMGEESTYYAHIG

-462 SYSDNIV
+462 SYNDKIV
-469 NGDFYFRGLYGRK
+469 NGEFYYRGLYGRK
-482 KYTEDADGKLTTTLI
+482 KYIDGSTSTPI
-497 ADNGS
+497 SDGGS

-519 PSGSSLQFNGMR
+519 PDGSTLQFNGMR

-546 AQAANNNTNAKIHV
+546 AQAASKNNNTNAKIHV

-570 SNIPAEEASKQAEV
+570 SNISAEEASKQAEV

>member
-1 MKSLIL
+1 MKRLIL

-22 QAWAHTTGS
+22 QAWAQTTEP
-31 TSGSTTTQKV
+31 TTTQRV
-41 FTSIKEL
+41 FNSIKEL
-48 RDGANGKSLSDVV
+48 RDGAQTNGNQHDDVV
-61 IQFEATNPATVVAV
+61 VKFEDSNPATVVAV
-75 MTKQDP
+75 MKNSEKDYA
-81 DIEDKKFI
+81 DEKFV
-89 NSFFIVDNKSSDG
+89 NSFFIVDKSN
-102 YYYGLWV
+102 YGLWV
-109 SPNDIK
+109 SPKGVYDKNLFATWNLK
-115 DGYKLPTDLAIG
+115 IG
-127 SKFTGAIIGDY
+127 SEITGSIIGDY
-138 SEGTSGIP
+138 RQNDSGMP
-146 YFGSIHKTKNIDGT
+146 YFGSLLKSVKIGETSYQTALTIKRVGE
-160 NYSTTFH
+160 
-167 IDNTGV
+167 
-173 ASADGTKPADYP
+173 ASGTKEAVYP
-185 FNEVKDVYTIAN
+185 CTKVDDVNTIAKN
-197 NNPAD
+197 NDA
-202 GNTATASYG
+202 ASYG
-211 KYLNTIIKVPGTIK
+211 PYLNTIIQVPGTIK
-225 KASDNENN
+225 KGTNNEY
-233 TEFYL
+233 YL
-238 VQDEKTGTSKA
+238 VQDENTGTGTDYRDK
-249 DMNNRIYFNSSQL
+249 RIYFSCSQL
-262 EGINLDDYVGT
+262 PNINIDDYVGT
-273 SGTFEGILVKRND
+273 SGTFEGILIKRKD

-295 GDFFKV
+295 DNFFKV

-350 FDLTKEEFK
+350 FDLTKEEFT

-415 GMQTACL
+415 GMQTAC
-422 TTIPGAENMEP
+422 TQTIKGSEDKTP
-433 ETLIGKESTYYTHIG
+433 EELKTADGNYYASVGKKTITVKS
-448 EKLISVVPPYEVKA
+448 PYEVKA
-462 SYSDNIV
+462 SYNDNIV

-482 KYTEDADGKLTTTLI
+482 KYIDGSATTLI
-497 ADNGS
+497 SDNGS

-512 GNYLKYL
+512 GSYLKYL
-519 PSGSSLQFNGMR
+519 PSGSELQFNGMR

-546 AQAANNNTNAKIHV
+546 AQPASNGTNAKIHV

-570 SNIPAEEASKQAEV
+570 SNISAAEASKQAEV

>member
-1 MKSLIL
+1 MKRLIL

-22 QAWAHTTGS
+22 QIVAQPPP
-31 TSGSTTTQKV
+31 TSQKV

-48 RDGANGKSLSDVV
+48 RDAAQTNSLKHDDVV
-61 IQFEATNPATVVAV
+61 VKFDDSNPTTVVAV
-75 MTKQDP
+75 MKHADP
-81 DIEDKKFI
+81 DIKADKFV
-89 NSFFIVDNKSSDG
+89 NSFFIVNKGSDNN
-102 YYYGLWV
+102 YYGLWV
-109 SPNDIK
+109 SPNGVYDK
-115 DGYKLPTDLAIG
+115 QLFSTWNLKIG
-127 SKFTGAIIGDY
+127 SKITGSIIGDY
-138 SEGTSGIP
+138 RENESGMP
-146 YFGSIHKTKNIDGT
+146 YFGSLVNSVKIGDVTYNTSLTVKRDGEA
-160 NYSTTFH
+160 NETTE
-167 IDNTGV
+167 
-173 ASADGTKPADYP
+173 ADYP
-185 FNEVKDVYTIAN
+185 YTVVTDVNTIAKN
-197 NNPAD
+197 NAG

-211 KYLNTIIKVPGTIK
+211 PYLNTIIRVPGTIK
-225 KASDNENN
+225 KGTNGEY
-233 TEFYL
+233 YL
-238 VQDEKTGTSKA
+238 VQDETTKTDNES
-249 DMNNRIYFNSSQL
+249 NRIYFNSSQL
-262 EGINLDDYVGT
+262 DGINLDDYVGT
-273 SGTFEGILVKRND
+273 SGTFEGILVKRNG

-307 ENDAEGRVEYLASQ
+307 ENDAEGRVEYLVQQ
-321 GAFDGEVD
+321 GALKDKVD

-336 LVNKA
+336 LVNNA

-350 FDLTKEEFK
+350 FDLTKGEFK
-359 NAFGCELTALAKPTT
+359 TAFGCELTALAKPA
-374 TSSETVQ
+374 TSDETDH
-381 QWAGQVNE
+381 QWAGQVNDK

-395 KLPDTGLTIK
+395 KLPDTELTIK

-415 GMQTACL
+415 GTQTACL
-422 TTIPGAENMEP
+422 KTIPGAENMEP
-433 ETLIGKESTYYTHIG
+433 EALMGKESTYYAHIG

-469 NGDFYFRGLYGRK
+469 NGDFFFRGLYGRK

-497 ADNGS
+497 SDGGS

-519 PSGSSLQFNGMR
+519 PSGSTLQFNGMR

-546 AQAANNNTNAKIHV
+546 AHPASNGTNAKIHV

-570 SNIPAEEASKQAEV
+570 SNISAEEASKQAEV

>member
-22 QAWAHTTGS
+22 QAWAQ
-31 TSGSTTTQKV
+31 TTTTTKV

-75 MTKQDP
+75 MTKHDT
-81 DIEDKKFI
+81 DITDDDKFL
-89 NSFFIVDNKSSDG
+89 NSFFIVNKGSDDN
-102 YYYGLWV
+102 YYGLWV

-115 DGYKLPTDLAIG
+115 DGYKLPTNLAIG

-138 SEGTSGIP
+138 SEGTSKIP
-146 YFGSIHKTKNIDGT
+146 YFGSIHKTKDIGGT
-160 NYSTTFH
+160 NYSTTFD

-185 FNEVKDVYTIAN
+185 FTEVKDVYTIAN
-197 NNPAD
+197 NSAG

-225 KASDNENN
+225 KGTNN
-233 TEFYL
+233 EFYL
-238 VQDEKTGTSKA
+238 VQNETTSTT
-249 DMNNRIYFNSSQL
+249 DSQNRIYFNSSQL
-262 EGINLDDYVGT
+262 DGINLDDYVGT
-273 SGTFEGILVKRND
+273 SGIFEGILVKRNK

-350 FDLTKEEFK
+350 FDLKKEEFK
-359 NAFGCELTALAKPTT
+359 NAFGCELTALAKPAT
-374 TSSETVQ
+374 TSSETAQ
-381 QWAGQVNE
+381 QWVGQVNN

-395 KLPDTGLTIK
+395 KLPDTDLTIK

-415 GMQTACL
+415 GTQTACL
-422 TTIPGAENMEP
+422 KTIPGAENMEP
-433 ETLIGKESTYYTHIG
+433 ETLMSKESTYYAHIG
-448 EKLISVVPPYEVKA
+448 EKIISVVPPYEVKA
-462 SYSDNIV
+462 LYSDNIV

-519 PSGSSLQFNGMR
+519 PKDSPLQFNGMR

-546 AQAANNNTNAKIHV
+546 AQAASKNNNTNAKIHV

-570 SNIPAEEASKQAEV
+570 SNISAEEASKQAEV